1 MKIIRPKRV
10 KLSGEQISHIR
21 YLELLKTDQYLSQFL
36 AESRTKL
43 RLPKKGLKYSK
54 QNLNRI
60 MKLPDGTFD
69 QILIAGRAFT
79 LTYRLPLYWTFT
91 GMLLIV
97 FNVGIIPQK
106 EFYAPLELRLEKGSI
121 GSELHIIIRE
131 HTSPSAIKNFLL
143 QHKQEFNKQMSSL
156 TFTPIVKLQ
165 HIKDRLR
172 ILKLHQSGKS
182 DTQIIDS
189 LPSYLDPSEVGKKRR
204 ETARIIDKIF
214 ARKSLMQ
221 LLATL
226 TIPET

>member
-10 KLSGEQISHIR
+10 NLSSEQISKIK
-21 YLELLKTDQYLSQFL
+21 YLELLKTDQYLNQFL
-36 AESRTKL
+36 AESRAKL
-43 RLPKKGLKYSK
+43 GLPKNGLKYSK
-54 QNLNRI
+54 QSLNRI
-60 MKLPDGTFD
+60 MRLSDERFD

-91 GMLLIV
+91 GMMLIA
-97 FNVGIIPQK
+97 FNVGIVPQK
-106 EFYAPLELRLEKGSI
+106 EFYAPIELKLEEDGF
-121 GSELHIIIRE
+121 GNELHIIIRE

-143 QHKQEFNKQMSSL
+143 QYKREFYRQMSSL
-156 TFTPIVKLQ
+156 TFTPTVKLQ
-165 HIKDRLR
+165 NIKDRLR
-172 ILKLHQSGKS
+172 IIKLHQSGKS
-182 DTQIIDS
+182 DTRIIGS
-189 LPSYLDPSEVGKKRR
+189 LLSNLDPSDVGKKRR